1 MMQSSNRTLLILL
14 AFSLWMRPIAADH
27 TAEHRHDDHKPTVSQ
42 HKKTYHEILQH
53 NKAILKAYDEFEEKS
68 AQVWGTEAIVPSAKT
83 SVTYR
88 NNMTQRSV
96 VDFEQGK
103 VKVELALPNANNMI
117 AVEKQLASAVE
128 DTLLQGPDERSM
140 LEIAKKPDAPR
151 SKNSAVLD
159 GLVAKDDGTPLT
171 RAEIDDFKK
180 QKARAMFKRPIV
192 GKDGKKRVI
201 ISTEFN
207 LVPDHIRKRA
217 ERFSDAVN
225 ENALAHHIPTH
236 LIYAI
241 METESYFNPTAKSPV
256 PAFGLMQLV
265 PGTGARD
272 AYKFLYSKDIV
283 VKDTYLYNAEN
294 NIELGV
300 AYLHI
305 LYYRYLKRIK
315 DPAARQWAT
324 IAAYNTG
331 VHNVVKSFSGEY
343 TKAKHASRWSWKR
356 QAINKINKMKPEQV
370 YQHLRKYLPYEET
383 RAYIKKVRE
392 SMPKYIT

>member
-1 MMQSSNRTLLILL
+1 MLYTNRTLLILI
-14 AFSLWMRPIAADH
+14 AFSLWIRPIEAH
-27 TAEHRHDDHKPTVSQ
+27 HSAEHQESTPSVSQ
-42 HKKTYHEILQH
+42 HKKTYHQILLQ
-53 NKAILKAYDEFEEKS
+53 NKAILQAYKDFEEKS
-68 AQVWGTEAIVPSAKT
+68 AQVWGTDTVVPSAKT
-83 SVTYR
+83 AVTYR
-88 NNMTQRSV
+88 DNMKQRSV
-96 VDFEQGK
+96 VDYEQGK
-103 VKVELALPNANNMI
+103 VKVELALPPAHDAQMAERDLAN
-117 AVEKQLASAVE
+117 AVE

-140 LEIAKKPDAPR
+140 IDIAKNPDAPK
-151 SKNSAVLD
+151 SNKPPVLE
-159 GLVAKDDGTPLT
+159 GLVAKEDGTPLG
-171 RAEIDDFKK
+171 RAEIAEFKK
-180 QKARAMFKRPIV
+180 QKARAMLKRPIV

-201 ISTEFN
+201 ISTEFQ
-207 LVPDHIRKRA
+207 LVPNHIRKRA

-225 ENALAHHIPTH
+225 ENALMHHIPTH

-272 AYKFLYSKDIV
+272 AYKFLFSKDIV

-305 LYYRYLKRIK
+305 LYYKYLKRIK

-343 TKAKHASRWSWKR
+343 TKAKYSSRWSWKR
-356 QAINKINKMKPEQV
+356 HAINKINKMKPEQV
-370 YQHLRKYLPYEET
+370 YQHMRKHLPYEET
-383 RAYIKKVRE
+383 RSYIKKVRE